1 MIEEKNN
8 SKLIPENEIHFMF
21 ARSGGAGGQNV
32 NKTST
37 KAILHWSIEES
48 IIFATEEKDLIRN
61 KLKNKINMDDEVVV
75 VSEEERSQSQNKQR
89 AIEKLQEFVKKALII
104 PKKRKKTRPSKS
116 SKLKRL
122 ETKKLRSQIK
132 KTRRGLIEF

>member
-1 MIEEKNN
+1 MLEKNN
-8 SKLIPENEIHFMF
+8 SKLIPENEIHFIF

-48 IIFATEEKDLIRN
+48 SIFTTEEKDLIRN

-75 VSEEERSQSQNKQR
+75 ISEEERSQSQNKQR
-89 AIEKLQEFVKKALII
+89 AIEKLQEFVKEALII